1 MNIKSIGVLGGTG
14 FVGRHLAAHLAN
26 QGYQLKILTRH
37 PQRHRELELLPGT
50 RLVAADVHDPV
61 VLQAELAGCDAV
73 INLVGILHERAH
85 QSFAAVHSE
94 LPAKVVDACRAVG
107 VGRLLHMSALRADAA
122 QGPSQYLRT
131 KGAGEQQVL
140 QAQNLAV
147 TCFKPSI
154 IFATDDNFLNQFAG
168 LLKNLPVLPLACP
181 DARFAPVFVGDVAA
195 AFTKALQ
202 DEATIGQSYELCG
215 PRIYT
220 FKELVEEVA
229 RMLGLK
235 RTVLGLPDFL
245 ARWQARIF
253 GLLPIKLFTMDNYL
267 SLQVDSVCECNGLDT
282 LEISPHSVEGVM
294 GHYFGNQVQRLRYDA
309 LRQTASRSSEPYSMA
324 SGDRSE

>member
-1 MNIKSIGVLGGTG
+1 M
-14 FVGRHLAAHLAN
+14 
-26 QGYQLKILTRH
+26 
-37 PQRHRELELLPGT
+37 
-50 RLVAADVHDPV
+50 
-61 VLQAELAGCDAV
+61 
-73 INLVGILHERAH
+73 
-85 QSFAAVHSE
+85 
-94 LPAKVVDACRAVG
+94 
-107 VGRLLHMSALRADAA
+107 
-122 QGPSQYLRT
+122 
-131 KGAGEQQVL
+131 
-140 QAQNLAV
+140 

-267 SLQVDSVCECNGLDT
+267 SLQVDSVCECNGLVT
-282 LEISPHSVEGVM
+282 LEMYTRWKALRAIISAAGSAAA
-294 GHYFGNQVQRLRYDA
+294 FDA
-309 LRQTASRSSEPYSMA
+309 LRQTASRSSEPYSVGILLVA
-324 SGDRSE
+324 RSE